1 MKRRDMLWGVAAGA
15 AAQAQTTTAAQA
27 PASDLEAA
35 KERVKNNSAEL
46 AKFDVARDME
56 PGFVFKA

>member
-1 MKRRDMLWGVAAGA
+1 MKRRDMLWGAAAGA
-15 AAQAQTTTAAQA
+15 AAKVQTATGQAA
-27 PASDLEAA
+27 PADDLAAA

-56 PGFVFKA
+56 PGFVFQA